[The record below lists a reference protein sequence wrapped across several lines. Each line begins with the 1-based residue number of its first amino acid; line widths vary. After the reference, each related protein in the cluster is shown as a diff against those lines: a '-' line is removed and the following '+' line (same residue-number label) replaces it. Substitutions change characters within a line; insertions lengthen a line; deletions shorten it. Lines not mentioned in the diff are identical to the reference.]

1 METSC
6 KRKGRN
12 ECEYEYECNYECDY
26 VFVTNACECAGNA
39 RPAKQLDSKPKADDR
54 LQCNQIEGRGV
65 ESRSTREARVAKGSW
80 DQDWTRRLQRCSTD
94 RRKLVAN

>member
-54 LQCNQIEGRGV
+54 LQCNQIEGARGGKQ
-65 ESRSTREARVAKGSW
+65 EYQGSEGSQRELRPGL
-80 DQDWTRRLQRCSTD
+80 DQAVTALLD
-94 RRKLVAN
+94 R